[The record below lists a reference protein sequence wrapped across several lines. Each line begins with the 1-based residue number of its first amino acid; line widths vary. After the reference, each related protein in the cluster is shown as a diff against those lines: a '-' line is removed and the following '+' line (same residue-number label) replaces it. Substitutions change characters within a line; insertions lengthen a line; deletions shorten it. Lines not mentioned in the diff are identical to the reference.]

1 MLQLIR
7 DRVQSWIAWAIMIMI
22 TIPFALW
29 GINQYFHGGA
39 DIYAVKVNGA
49 EISQSQLEQATEQQ
63 QQTLRER
70 LGDKYDP
77 AMFPQE
83 KVKQRA
89 LEGLIESELL
99 TQTAANSGMRI
110 SDQLLAATIRGVD
123 SFQQH
128 GKFSEQ
134 SYELALRSRGMSPS
148 GFEAQLRRNMLTQQL
163 YDGIVRT
170 DFSTVAERNAAQAL
184 YDQRRDVGYFVL
196 PLSKFE
202 SKVSVSGEEVKS
214 FYDAHPNA
222 FMQPERVKV
231 AYLELSVPLIA
242 KEIKVSDKEL
252 HARYLSQ
259 LANYRVPEERRVR
272 HILIRVAP
280 TADAATVKAA
290 RAKAEKLVKE
300 LRAGASFAAFA
311 KRYSQDPGS
320 ANQGGELGFFGRGVM
335 DKAFENAAFTL
346 KVDQISN
353 PVRSAYGFHIIQVE
367 AVRGGTQK
375 PFKDVREQ
383 ILNDIKTERAEQKY
397 YDEAD
402 KLGNLTYEH
411 PDTLDQAAQQLGLTI
426 QTSDYFSRSGGTGLW
441 SNPKLV
447 RAAFSDDVLKQGNN
461 SETIEIEKDHLVVL
475 RDLDHQPEERKPLA
489 SVRAEIKAQLLA
501 TKATNLGD
509 KDAAV
514 MMQQLAQ
521 GAAPTV
527 IAKKA
532 GVKWIREDGLT
543 RDGTK
548 IDPLLLR
555 VIYSM
560 PHPAA
565 GKPTW
570 RYATDSAG
578 DIAMIGLY
586 AIRESKNDNEMT
598 DGSELERA
606 DGDASFLAVLDGIR
620 AHADISYPKKNN

>member
-259 LANYRVPEERRVR
+259 LANYRVPE
-272 HILIRVAP
+272 
-280 TADAATVKAA
+280 
-290 RAKAEKLVKE
+290 
-300 LRAGASFAAFA
+300 
-311 KRYSQDPGS
+311 
-320 ANQGGELGFFGRGVM
+320 
-335 DKAFENAAFTL
+335 
-346 KVDQISN
+346 
-353 PVRSAYGFHIIQVE
+353 
-367 AVRGGTQK
+367 
-375 PFKDVREQ
+375 
-383 ILNDIKTERAEQKY
+383 
-397 YDEAD
+397 
-402 KLGNLTYEH
+402 
-411 PDTLDQAAQQLGLTI
+411 
-426 QTSDYFSRSGGTGLW
+426 
-441 SNPKLV
+441 
-447 RAAFSDDVLKQGNN
+447 
-461 SETIEIEKDHLVVL
+461 
-475 RDLDHQPEERKPLA
+475 
-489 SVRAEIKAQLLA
+489 
-501 TKATNLGD
+501 
-509 KDAAV
+509 
-514 MMQQLAQ
+514 
-521 GAAPTV
+521 
-527 IAKKA
+527 
-532 GVKWIREDGLT
+532 
-543 RDGTK
+543 
-548 IDPLLLR
+548 
-555 VIYSM
+555 
-560 PHPAA
+560 
-565 GKPTW
+565 
-570 RYATDSAG
+570 
-578 DIAMIGLY
+578 
-586 AIRESKNDNEMT
+586 
-598 DGSELERA
+598 
-606 DGDASFLAVLDGIR
+606 
-620 AHADISYPKKNN
+620 